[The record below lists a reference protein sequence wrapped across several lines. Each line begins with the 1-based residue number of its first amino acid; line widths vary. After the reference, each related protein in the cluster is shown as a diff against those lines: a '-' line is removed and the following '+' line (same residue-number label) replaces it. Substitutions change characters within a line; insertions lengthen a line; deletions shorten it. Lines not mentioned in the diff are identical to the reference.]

1 VQVVP
6 VLLHASQPMGTSS
19 ADVHIVVDPVD
30 AEVAAEGGRQ
40 TASLVFIAAGFR
52 RPQRLLGEPAR
63 PGPREGRDSR

>member
-1 VQVVP
+1 
-6 VLLHASQPMGTSS
+6 
-19 ADVHIVVDPVD
+19 VDPVD

-63 PGPREGRDSR
+63 LGDGVGVDFVYFRRQ